1 MIVAQMSISLPEEL
15 KRFAEQKAKSG
26 EYSTPSDY
34 VRSLI
39 RRDKEQTWARLE
51 KLLLEGLNSGDPIFD
66 SEETIAA
73 LREEAR
79 RRLAEHK
86 GGQSGST

>member
-1 MIVAQMSISLPEEL
+1 MSISLPEEL

-39 RRDKEQTWARLE
+39 RRDKEQAWDRLE
-51 KLLLEGLNSGDPIFD
+51 KLLLEGLDSGNSVLDTED
-66 SEETIAA
+66 ARNA
-73 LREEAR
+73 LRREAR
-79 RRLAEHK
+79 RRLAEHR
-86 GGQSGST
+86 GGEPDGP